1 MAGHD
6 LESPGGDTPGHW
18 SKLYRSRGDG
28 EVVPYRPIFTGDVF
42 QGTTVISPDGE
53 EQTIDAMIVQ
63 HPCALRTNGVDLNPG
78 ILLAE
83 VRDFQ
88 EVATEKW
95 SGFLKRMPLPDLEAA
110 PEGTGPLHR
119 AAFFDVVHVASSK
132 RLGKRIASMSQF
144 GVNLLMQRWV
154 HHNSRV
160 VVPTVTY
167 NEQTSGVFE
176 EADLVEEWC
185 VELDGLVAADQA
197 TRDAVAWL
205 RQPGGTAGGEMRQK
219 LLDDPQQRSQVRM
232 DMRAHLRMLHG
243 FANS

>member
-6 LESPGGDTPGHW
+6 LESPGGDTPAHW
-18 SKLYRSRGDG
+18 SKLYRSRGDE
-28 EVVPYRPIFTGDVF
+28 EVAPHRPTFTGDVF
-42 QGTTVISPDGE
+42 QGAKVISPGGE
-53 EQTIDAMIVQ
+53 EQTTDAMVVQ
-63 HPCALRTNGVDLNPG
+63 HPCALRSDGVKLNPG
-78 ILLAE
+78 ILIAE

-88 EVATEKW
+88 EIPSQTW
-95 SGFLKRMPLPDLEAA
+95 GGFLKRMPLPDLA
-110 PEGTGPLHR
+110 PVEGGPPLHR
-119 AAFFDVVHVASSK
+119 AAFFDVVHVASAE

-144 GVNLLMQRWV
+144 GVNLMLQRWV

-185 VELDGLVAADQA
+185 YELDGLIDPDQA

-205 RQPGGTAGGEMRQK
+205 RQPGTAGHEMRQK
-219 LLDDPQQRSQVRM
+219 LLDDPQQRSQIRM
-232 DMRAHLRMLHG
+232 DMRAHLRSLRG
-243 FANS
+243 APN